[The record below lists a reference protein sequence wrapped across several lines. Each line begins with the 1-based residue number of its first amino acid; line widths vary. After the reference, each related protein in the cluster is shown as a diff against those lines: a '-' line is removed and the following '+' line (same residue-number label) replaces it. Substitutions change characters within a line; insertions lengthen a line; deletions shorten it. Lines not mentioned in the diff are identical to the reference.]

1 MLPFVR
7 SWLGMKLDGTPEGS
21 ASRGGRRRG
30 ETVVS
35 SPHPAAPSSSPRQ
48 RAQGVLASST
58 PWGQAP
64 ALKESAKDHQ
74 PPSRPGLLAR
84 PCPGSVGVSDLEGR
98 RHVCVISNVYTVEHG
113 PAAVRHRQGEGGPGD
128 RVTESGGSA
137 GPSEHEQTG
146 QSPDWPWCVPRSQHP
161 RRDTGLR
168 NQKGK
173 SVGSQVSRGGSLPL
187 GPPLTGVGVQEEVLA
202 GGKDIQR
209 ACGRGPALELRH
221 SAEDAHGRLW

>member
-1 MLPFVR
+1 M
-7 SWLGMKLDGTPEGS
+7 
-21 ASRGGRRRG
+21 
-30 ETVVS
+30 S

-84 PCPGSVGVSDLEGR
+84 PCPESVGVSDLEGC

-128 RVTESGGSA
+128 RVMESGGLA

-146 QSPDWPWCVPRSQHP
+146 QSPDWLWCVPCSQHP
-161 RRDTGLR
+161 RRDTGLQ

-173 SVGSQVSRGGSLPL
+173 SVGSQVSRGGSLPP
-187 GPPLTGVGVQEEVLA
+187 GPPLTGVGDA
-202 GGKDIQR
+202 GGGSGQVARTLSVPVDVGQPLS
-209 ACGRGPALELRH
+209 CVTALRTRTGA
-221 SAEDAHGRLW
+221 SGEDEEAVAPSG